1 MLSQQFVATSFS
13 YKSVIISSEVEGHK
27 QLEIMARRTL
37 VDAYA
42 YAMVILATLL
52 GTEPD
57 IVHMTQR

>member
-27 QLEIMARRTL
+27 QLEKMARQTL
-37 VDAYA
+37 EDA